1 MLILNKN
8 NEISDLAFYSLGQM
22 TGDEV
27 REILSAVISEE
38 TIEVGTRRLDYED
51 ALGIT
56 FRLLAA
62 CDYYTDSD
70 GDGIWSSIKDDK
82 DALAL
87 RVGSG
92 LELRISGIIRPKEDA
107 TATAMTGISATRTS

>member
-1 MLILNKN
+1 M
-8 NEISDLAFYSLGQM
+8 
-22 TGDEV
+22 
-27 REILSAVISEE
+27 R
-38 TIEVGTRRLDYED
+38 TRWASRSGCSQPAD
-51 ALGIT
+51 
-56 FRLLAA
+56 
-62 CDYYTDSD
+62 YTDSD

-107 TATAMTGISATRTS
+107 TSDRDDRYFRLHAQADRVSD